1 MTEGAMED
9 WFGTEPADDAVSAE
23 SVAAV
28 DAGDDLWI
36 YDDGQLWDLGP
47 PDLDA
52 DADGVPDSI
61 LTDIAG
67 DPAILTD
74 TDRDGQVDRVTRL
87 ETAGGVTVTAES
99 DEPLPW
105 RPTSLGRLP

>member
-1 MTEGAMED
+1 MED
-9 WFGTEPADDAVSAE
+9 WFGFDSADGGIADAE
-23 SVAAV
+23 SPAAAQ
-28 DAGDDLWI
+28 AGDGLWI

-47 PDLDA
+47 AELDA

-61 LTDIAG
+61 TSDVSG
-67 DPAILTD
+67 DPVILTD
-74 TDRDGQVDRVTRL
+74 TDGDGQVDRMTRL
-87 ETAGGVTVTAES
+87 DQSGGVTVSDEC